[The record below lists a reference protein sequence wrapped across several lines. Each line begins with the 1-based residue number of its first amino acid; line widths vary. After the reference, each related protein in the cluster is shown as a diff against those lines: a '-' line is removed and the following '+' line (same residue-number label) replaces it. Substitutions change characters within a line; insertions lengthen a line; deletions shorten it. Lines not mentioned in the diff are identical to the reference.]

1 MIYAIGSISICLL
14 IAAGCISLLF
24 IMEWLDREFRQ

>member
-1 MIYAIGSISICLL
+1 MIYVIGATCLCLL